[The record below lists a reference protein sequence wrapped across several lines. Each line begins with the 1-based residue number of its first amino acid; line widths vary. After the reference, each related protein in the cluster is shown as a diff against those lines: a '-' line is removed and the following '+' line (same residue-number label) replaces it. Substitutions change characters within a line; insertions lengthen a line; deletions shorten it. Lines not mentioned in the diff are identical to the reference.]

1 VSALFRYLRRGRALL
16 WAVLLV
22 LIAFVAFFSFLL
34 PGSFRAVVDSLL
46 PRGNARQFHLFC
58 AAMLTL
64 VLLRTVLNAMQDYLF
79 LRVRQHLESDLLQR
93 YLASVLAIPVTRW
106 SGLSEA
112 DLTNRIALVLTNFQ
126 SLLPEL
132 VYYCAYALCVAVTVT
147 IVLAVV
153 NPLFLVVSAVF
164 LALHAT
170 NFVVHYRLSRQF
182 SAQYASARGHLA
194 TVYRDV
200 LRGRKFITL
209 TGLQQPILGEL
220 ATSNAALYQASFRR
234 DLVESGLAL
243 LQQLL
248 HGMNYLALVVTSVM
262 AIFAGTMSA
271 GSMALSLLLVGFAY
285 EPVYRL
291 SKLTKALAETES
303 QFNRVLPLLT
313 PQEPAAR
320 NMAPTAPT
328 ASAATAAPGAVASLQ
343 LRGLSFERDG
353 KQLLRSVDYEFV
365 RGLVYLI
372 AGPSGCGK
380 STLLQLIA
388 GLLPATSGEVVVVPE
403 PSRPAAP
410 TGRAIMYSPQQ
421 SLLLDGSVLDNLS
434 LFEAAPSRERLAQAL
449 HQAVADE
456 FIDLDR
462 AAEVEVENEGAA
474 FSGGQK
480 QRLHLARAWYYA
492 APVML
497 FDEPTANLDREAEEA
512 FLRRLRSAA
521 ADRIIV
527 IVSHGAAAR
536 RYADRSLTLAEGQLI
551 PLPPPEE
558 PR

>member
-1 VSALFRYLRRGRALL
+1 VRALAHHLLRGRLVI
-16 WAVLLV
+16 WTVLLL

-34 PGSFRAVVDSLL
+34 PSSFRAVVDSLL
-46 PRGNARQFHLFC
+46 PRGDAHQFHLFC
-58 AAMLTL
+58 GAMLAL

-79 LRVRQHLESDLLQR
+79 LRFRQHVESELLQR
-93 YLASVLAIPVTRW
+93 YLASVLAIPVTGW

-126 SLLPEL
+126 ALLPEL

-153 NPLFLVVSAVF
+153 NPLFLVVSAIF
-164 LALHAT
+164 LLLHAT
-170 NFVVHYRLSRQF
+170 NFVLHYRLSREF

-209 TGLQQPILGEL
+209 TGLQQPILEEL
-220 ATSNAALYQASFRR
+220 ATNNAALYQASFRR

-271 GSMALSLLLVGFAY
+271 GTMALSLLLVGFAY

-291 SKLTKALAETES
+291 SKLTKALAETEA
-303 QFNRVLPLLT
+303 QFDRVLPLLAPPGAAAAT
-313 PQEPAAR
+313 EPPHAR
-320 NMAPTAPT
+320 PAPTAPPQDT
-328 ASAATAAPGAVASLQ
+328 GAPVERLA

-353 KQLLRSVDYEFV
+353 QPLLRAVDFEFV
-365 RGLVYLI
+365 RGSVYLI

-380 STLLQLIA
+380 STLLQLLA
-388 GLLPATSGEVVVVPE
+388 GLLPASAGEVVALPPR
-403 PSRPAAP
+403 PSTLP
-410 TGRAIMYSPQQ
+410 GRTIMYSPQQ
-421 SLLLDGSVLDNLS
+421 SLLLDGSVRDNVC
-434 LFEAAPSRERLAQAL
+434 LFDAAPSPQRLAEAL
-449 HQAVADE
+449 HRAAADE
-456 FIDLDR
+456 FIALGR
-462 AAEVEVENEGAA
+462 AAELEVENEGAA

-497 FDEPTANLDREAEEA
+497 FDEPTANLDRDTEAA
-512 FLRRLRSAA
+512 FLQRLREAA

-527 IVSHGAAAR
+527 IVSHGTAAR
-536 RYADRSLTLAEGQLI
+536 RYADCALQLLDGRLT
-551 PLPPPEE
+551 PLPPEVSV
-558 PR
+558 